1 MSRRLRILYDPEAD
15 ALLIK
20 TGEGRP
26 SYGEELTDQVIVHFD
41 EHGKPVEIEILDA
54 TELLANLAEAVESAK
69 AGRANRQRAHQAHPS
84 ARPGA
89 TRVSGTEARAAVSLE
104 SLLQVDL
111 RKLLGKIGEAR
122 GAKLPE
128 KVVEAYLDAE
138 RDLLFVR
145 FKEPEGAEVAEPL
158 PTETPTFL
166 FTDERTGEVTA
177 LEVVG
182 ASELLKELKLGE
194 PA

>member
-1 MSRRLRILYDPEAD
+1 
-15 ALLIK
+15 
-20 TGEGRP
+20 
-26 SYGEELTDQVIVHFD
+26 
-41 EHGKPVEIEILDA
+41 
-54 TELLANLAEAVESAK
+54 
-69 AGRANRQRAHQAHPS
+69 
-84 ARPGA
+84 
-89 TRVSGTEARAAVSLE
+89 VSGTEARAAVVLE

-138 RDLLFVR
+138 RDLLFIR
-145 FKEPEGAEVAEPL
+145 FKEPEGVEVAEPL
-158 PTETPTFL
+158 PTETPAFL

>member
-1 MSRRLRILYDPEAD
+1 M
-15 ALLIK
+15 
-20 TGEGRP
+20 
-26 SYGEELTDQVIVHFD
+26 
-41 EHGKPVEIEILDA
+41 
-54 TELLANLAEAVESAK
+54 
-69 AGRANRQRAHQAHPS
+69 
-84 ARPGA
+84 
-89 TRVSGTEARAAVSLE
+89 SGTEARAAVGLE

-111 RKLLGKIGEAR
+111 RRLLERIGEAR

-158 PTETPTFL
+158 PTETPAFL
-166 FTDERTGEVTA
+166 FADERTGEVTA
-177 LEVVG
+177 LEIIG
-182 ASELLKELKLGE
+182 ASELLKELKLSE